1 MALKRYVHSV
11 VLGQDG
17 VREDVDAWVAAGGKG
32 VSFADVEIDRAGR
45 MRKRWGIAS
54 FTTNALTPPS
64 PLTASLTYGR
74 RLNSVQG
81 ELVSYTGKALYGYSE
96 TAVKWAH
103 RGEFGSVMSELMG
116 AIREA
121 GNTVRAGDVCVKNGY
136 VVAGYV
142 KQRTGAADP
151 LATVFDESGNVYV
164 QEARVTTGTDAC
176 PSGSG
181 IRMLGCGAS
190 TVGMV
195 WGETGGALKYSYV
208 STANWGAWTT
218 ATLDATGRLNV
229 FDAVSMGASGFA
241 YAFYETPGSNIRL
254 RTADES
260 GTQIDTVTIA
270 YTTGAPRGIALH
282 WDGTYLHVAY
292 YDSAAGLLYKKYNS
306 SLVLQTS
313 GTIKATI
320 ASTANFYKVG
330 ITYNTATSR
339 AFVVWQESA
348 ASASLT
354 GSDSILTKWRE
365 IDAGTGVVAGA
376 EGGLHAHW
384 ACSRPVYEN
393 GQYHFLVS
401 SDLFANITSSGYPAI
416 KDPDGDGTNHG
427 AGTAQDGIFMVRL
440 EPELLS
446 SASAAPVVVSAFAL
460 GEGFGADI
468 TYQQCAPSLAA
479 GSVSGTHFS
488 LMALAVANLDAS
500 DAGRRQMNLYKHTR
514 DARGAGKMLAC
525 QGGALVL
532 GGVPSFYDGV
542 SAYNLATLVK
552 PTILQLDGVNGSGSL
567 TASGVYG
574 LKLVQQWVDAKGNV
588 VLSQPSDAVSVTLGV
603 GDDTINASYRTS
615 PLENKRNAW
624 PLLSAAFGQSLVLFY
639 RTENG
644 GTTYLYEKQLQLNRY
659 ATDWGLSTLEA
670 TDAAIRGQAEPYVY
684 GGELANTPLP
694 SCHVGCVSSG
704 RAHLRSDEDKRRLY
718 YSKPLV
724 PSRTVEFDTLASYN
738 MFPEEIINV
747 ADLGGIP
754 CAVSKRHVYVVDGL
768 GPGLAGLPA
777 GAFTV
782 REVAAIGT
790 EDQESVIAV
799 PGGVL
804 FRGPDGF
811 YLVGAGGIE
820 PVGDRVQDAADAY
833 GTTICADLDP
843 ETRSAR
849 FLTTTGSNTRVLV
862 YYWDTKQW
870 VVHTPDM
877 SGGALASMVAHK
889 GHIYFGN
896 DNGSYGRADGTVF
909 SDEGGY
915 YAGVVKL
922 GWEHV
927 EGVQTRKR
935 FWEVDL
941 LMRRKAAH
949 AVEVKLW
956 YGRDESD
963 ADTFYFTEADITTI
977 GTLEKIRVQI
987 PHGRGTTDAIQVQ
1000 VRDVR
1005 LVTREVGDPYYDAGS
1020 GQGFELVAVDYVIGI
1035 KSGPVKLAAVRTA

>member
-17 VREDVDAWVAAGGKG
+17 VREDVDSWVAAGGKG

-45 MRKRWGIAS
+45 MRKRWGITS

-64 PLTASLTYGR
+64 PLTASLNYGR

-103 RGEFGSVMSELMG
+103 RGEWGSVMTESVG
-116 AIREA
+116 ALRDMSSPLKCA
-121 GNTVRAGDVCVKNGY
+121 DLCVMNGY
-136 VVAGYV
+136 VVVGYGKDDSGSTNVELFAQVYDEANGAVVAREARIATATDAGNGGL
-142 KQRTGAADP
+142 RALACGT
-151 LATVFDESGNVYV
+151 ATVGFAWAETSNV
-164 QEARVTTGTDAC
+164 
-176 PSGSG
+176 
-181 IRMLGCGAS
+181 
-190 TVGMV
+190 
-195 WGETGGALKYSYV
+195 LKYTYT
-208 STANWGAWTT
+208 STTDGFSAWTT
-218 ATLDATGRLNV
+218 VSLTTARLSA
-229 FDAVSMGASGFA
+229 FDAIGIGAAGFA
-241 YAFYETPGSNIRL
+241 YAFYEVGTGDVVIRVAD
-254 RTADES
+254 TA
-260 GTQIDTVTIA
+260 GTTVASQTVA
-270 YTTGAPRGIALH
+270 FTGTVYGIGLH
-282 WDGTYLHVAY
+282 WDGTNLHMVYYTGGNAVNYRLYNAALTLQASGSVASGITCTY
-292 YDSAAGLLYKKYNS
+292 PRCVVTYNS
-306 SLVLQTS
+306 SNLRAFVMWHE
-313 GTIKATI
+313 
-320 ASTANFYKVG
+320 
-330 ITYNTATSR
+330 TATS
-339 AFVVWQESA
+339 
-348 ASASLT
+348 ASVSTLT
-354 GSDSILTKWRE
+354 TTLTKYRE
-365 IDAGTGVVAGA
+365 VTASTGVVAGNESKTHGHYIA
-376 EGGLHAHW
+376 T
-384 ACSRPVYEN
+384 RPVVEN
-393 GQYHFLVS
+393 GQYHFVLS
-401 SDLFANITSSGYPAI
+401 SDLHTNPAAAGYPAI
-416 KDPDGDGTNHG
+416 KDPDGDGVNETSG
-427 AGTAQDGIFMVRL
+427 FSYDGLFIMRM
-440 EPELLS
+440 EPLMMA
-446 SASAAPVVVSAFAL
+446 SASAAPIPVGVFAL
-460 GEGFGADI
+460 GEGFGNDNVF
-468 TYQQCAPSLAA
+468 QLCAQNLFA
-479 GSVSGTHFS
+479 GGTSGTFFS
-488 LMALAVANLDAS
+488 AQGIAVANFQGDA
-500 DAGRRQMNLYKHTR
+500 ATRQVNVYKHTR
-514 DARGAGKMLAC
+514 DSKGAGKMLPW
-525 QGGALVL
+525 GSGAVVL

-542 SAYNLATLVK
+542 SAYNPASLVK
-552 PTILQLDGVNGSGSL
+552 PVILQL
-567 TASGVYG
+567 ASGGTAGDMDAGAVYAVR
-574 LKLVQQWVDAKGNV
+574 LVEEWIDAKGNV
-588 VLSQPSDAVSVTLGV
+588 VLSQPSDAVSIDLTGS
-603 GDDTINASYRTS
+603 DDEIDVSWRS
-615 PLENKRNAW
+615 SSIENKRDGF
-624 PLLSAAFGQSLVLFY
+624 PLLSNLYAQRRMSFY
-639 RTENG
+639 RTEG
-644 GTTYLYEKQLQLNRY
+644 AGTTYLYEKSVYINKY
-659 ATDWGLSTLEA
+659 ATDWSLTTLTA
-670 TDAAIRGQAEPYVY
+670 SDASVEDNPEPYVY

-724 PSRTVEFDTLASYN
+724 PTRSVEFDTLASYN
-738 MFPEEIINV
+738 MFPEEIVGV
-747 ADLGGIP
+747 ADLGGTP

-782 REVAAIGT
+782 REVASIGT

-804 FRGPDGF
+804 FRGTDGF
-811 YLVGAGGIE
+811 YLVGAGGVE

-877 SGGALASMVAHK
+877 SSGTLASMVAHK

-977 GTLEKIRVQI
+977 GTLEKVRVQV
-987 PHGRGTTDAIQVQ
+987 PHGRGMTDAIQVQ

-1005 LVTREVGDPYYDAGS
+1005 LVTPEVGDPYYDAGS

-1035 KSGPVKLAAVRTA
+1035 KGGPVKLAAVRTA